1 MTQFEKFSLD
11 KQLLLSFKK
20 QGYETP
26 TEVQGIVLPLALAG
40 KDVLVASRTGTGKT
54 IAFLAPLITKL
65 LNTPNN
71 AALIITPTREIAIQI
86 QNVIK
91 NLELNLRSA
100 LLIGG
105 DDMRKQIIQLKKNPQ
120 IIIGTPGRINDHIRR
135 RSVNFKNNIFLV
147 LDEADRML
155 EMGFE
160 VDLKNIIKLLNDER
174 QTMMF
179 SATLSKKIEKIAQ
192 QYLTNPE
199 SINLCEMKI
208 DTTKIAI
215 ENFEI
220 SEGEKFTLLC
230 KKLDGQA
237 GSVIVFSNTKMKTD
251 KLASQ
256 LVKNKYSAEVIH
268 GDLRQHKREKVI
280 RSFRNKQCKILVA
293 TDVAARGI
301 DITHIE
307 CVINYDLP
315 FVAEDYIHRVGRTA
329 RAEKSGQAFNF
340 ISPADKKKWLSIKKL
355 VSGGEPDEPSRGGG
369 ERRSSGNNRRRDG
382 SNRSQDNRRSKF
394 GKFSSNKDRDH
405 SRKNSN
411 NFRNGKNVGSSENRL
426 DGEGSQNRSYKAKF
440 GKFSSTRDRDSR
452 KASNFRSASSD
463 SGENSF
469 INEGRQN
476 KSYKPKFGNSSS
488 ARERDNSRKAS
499 NFRSASSDSGDK
511 GFSSGGGQNRSH
523 KPKFGGKRKGFFSKK
538 QTN

>member
-26 TEVQGIVLPLALAG
+26 TEVQGIVLPLALEG

-91 NLELNLRSA
+91 KLELNLRSA

-199 SINLCEMKI
+199 SVNLCEMKI

-237 GSVIVFSNTKMKTD
+237 GSVIVFSNTKIKTD

-301 DITHIE
+301 DIPHIE

-340 ISPADKKKWLSIKKL
+340 ISPADKKKWSSIKKL
-355 VSGGEPDEPSRGGG
+355 VSGGEPDEPNRGG
-369 ERRSSGNNRRRDG
+369 ERRSNGGNRRKGGGGPNRSQNNRRP
-382 SNRSQDNRRSKF
+382 F
-394 GKFSSNKDRDH
+394 GRFSSTKERDNP
-405 SRKNSN
+405 RRNSN
-411 NFRNGKNVGSSENRL
+411 SSRSESGFGEKNFTN
-426 DGEGSQNRSYKAKF
+426 EGSQNRSYKAKF
-440 GKFSSTRDRDSR
+440 RKFSSTIDRDSSR
-452 KASNFRSASSD
+452 KDSNFRSTSNG
-463 SGENSF
+463 SGEKGFSREGSQNS
-469 INEGRQN
+469 
-476 KSYKPKFGNSSS
+476 SYKPRFGKSSSNRGSNSPRRNSNNPGIGNS
-488 ARERDNSRKAS
+488 ASRKNSFA
-499 NFRSASSDSGDK
+499 NEGN
-511 GFSSGGGQNRSH
+511 QNR
-523 KPKFGGKRKGFFSKK
+523 GKSRFQGKKKGFFSKMLDS
-538 QTN
+538 